1 VFSAY
6 GISSLPGLLRV
17 GIIGQFSLPKG
28 AQRPVVLLC
37 GFFFSPFHALSRP
50 FQKKNTSPRTPFGH
64 PFFCLPTHAHLP
76 KPLHRVR
83 KTFFCTVS
91 FAMEAGGMQNS
102 SATPSAVNDTAES
115 NHVVSKKQA
124 AAEQKARR
132 DTHLLRLIDGTM
144 WQNLDNYIVEDNVLK
159 QMIGFHASLF
169 SVDML

>member
-1 VFSAY
+1 
-6 GISSLPGLLRV
+6 
-17 GIIGQFSLPKG
+17 
-28 AQRPVVLLC
+28 
-37 GFFFSPFHALSRP
+37 
-50 FQKKNTSPRTPFGH
+50 
-64 PFFCLPTHAHLP
+64 
-76 KPLHRVR
+76 
-83 KTFFCTVS
+83 
-91 FAMEAGGMQNS
+91 MEAGGMQNS

-132 DTHLLRLIDGTM
+132 DAHLLRLIDGTM